1 MRRKIA
7 AGWETD
13 LAILRHGGS
22 SIEEFEDYFVIRT
35 PHNPNY
41 HWGNFIL
48 VTNNDAVGDANSWI
62 ETFQDAFPSASWVSI
77 GLLEFPS
84 SPEVWEPLGIELER
98 MEVLRA
104 DTQPAFP
111 EIDPS
116 YTSRILGG
124 TDWDALLER
133 EISENLKSG
142 DHDPESYERFIR
154 RSIEGYKDLSERGLA
169 SWFGAFHGT
178 ELVADLGIVICGKT
192 ARYQSVQTDERHRRK
207 GLASHLLGKA
217 AQCASERGCNSWV
230 IVTESTNDAGR
241 VYRKAGFNTDV
252 ETVTAYRAEK

>member
-1 MRRKIA
+1 
-7 AGWETD
+7 
-13 LAILRHGGS
+13 
-22 SIEEFEDYFVIRT
+22 
-35 PHNPNY
+35 
-41 HWGNFIL
+41 
-48 VTNNDAVGDANSWI
+48 
-62 ETFQDAFPSASWVSI
+62 
-77 GLLEFPS
+77 
-84 SPEVWEPLGIELER
+84 
-98 MEVLRA
+98 MEVLKA

-111 EIDPS
+111 EIDPN

-154 RSIEGYKDLSERGLA
+154 RAIEGYKNLSERGLA

-192 ARYQSVQTDERHRRK
+192 ARYQSVQTDDRHRRK

-217 AQCASERGCNSWV
+217 AQWASERGCNSWV

-241 VYRKAGFNTDV
+241 VYRKAGFNPDV

>member
-1 MRRKIA
+1 MRNIA

-22 SIEEFEDYFVIRT
+22 SIDEFPDHLLIRT

-48 VTNNDAVGDANSWI
+48 ISNNEALGDAARWVQ
-62 ETFQDAFPSASWVSI
+62 TFRDAFPDSKWVSI
-77 GLLEFPS
+77 GMSEYPTNPEAWKEFD
-84 SPEVWEPLGIELER
+84 LELER
-98 MEVLRA
+98 MEVLKT
-104 DTQPAFP
+104 DIQPAFP
-111 EIDPS
+111 EIDPN

-124 TDWDALLER
+124 KDWDALLER

-142 DHDPESYERFIR
+142 SHDPETFDPFIR
-154 RSIEGYKDLSERGLA
+154 RTIESYKDLSNRGLA

-178 ELVADLGIVICGKT
+178 ELVADLGIVVCGET
-192 ARYQSVQTDERHRRK
+192 ARYQSVQTDENHRKR
-207 GLASHLLGKA
+207 GLASHLLGRA
-217 AQCASERGCNSWV
+217 ALWASERGCSSWV

-241 VYRKAGFNTDV
+241 VYRKAGFTPDL
-252 ETVTAYRAEK
+252 ETVTAYRVEK